1 MPDNLDTGLVIAL
14 IVAIGIAAQWFS
26 WWVKQPAI
34 LVLLL
39 AGLLAGPVLGLFDP
53 DALFGDLLFP
63 AVSLGVA
70 VILFEGSLT
79 LKFREIR
86 GHGQVV
92 TRLVTVGALVSM
104 LLIAL
109 AAWALGIFSWKVALL
124 FGALASVTGPT
135 VIVPILRTVRPTR
148 SLANILRWEGI
159 LIDPLGALAAVV
171 IFQLVALG
179 TRQVEDLLLA
189 VEIFGAGIGLGVAA
203 AFGLSFIM
211 RRHVL
216 PDYLHN
222 VTTLAVVLLTFSL
235 ANALAHES
243 GLLAV
248 TVMGVILA
256 NTKDVNTDDILDF
269 KESLTVL
276 LTSVLF
282 IVLAARVPASA
293 FEMNWT
299 TTGAL
304 LGFIIFVARPV
315 AVMISTI
322 GSDLPWPERI
332 VLSWI
337 APRGIVAAAVSAL
350 FAIELERAG
359 VEGADILV
367 PVTFAVIVVTVFV
380 QGLTARPFARLMKV
394 ADPEA
399 RGVLILGGNPLAQ
412 AVALSLKKLDID
424 VILSDTSW
432 DQIRKARMAGL
443 RTYFGTVVSDDAD
456 RRLDLVG
463 IGELLALSHRAPLN
477 ALACMRYAGEFGS
490 GNVFNIRLADQA
502 ESATT
507 PAGRV
512 LFKDDV
518 TLERLEGLIVKEG
531 FEIRHTKLTEEFGFQ
546 QMLDSQSEDSV
557 LLYGVSNEGVV
568 YPFAEDR
575 TFRATAGWRIA
586 YLGHP
591 DHSTREDTEK
601 SAAERARAHLGEELP
616 KPLPD

>member
-1 MPDNLDTGLVIAL
+1 MPAHLDPGLIIAL
-14 IVAIGIAAQWFS
+14 IVAIGIGAQWFS
-26 WWVKQPAI
+26 WWLKQPAI

-39 AGLLAGPVLGLFDP
+39 AGVLAGPVLGLLDP

-79 LKFREIR
+79 LRFSEIR

-92 TRLVTVGALVSM
+92 TRLVTIGALASM
-104 LLIAL
+104 LLIAS
-109 AAWALGIFSWKVALL
+109 AAWALDIFSWEVALL

-135 VIVPILRTVRPTR
+135 VIIPILRTVRPTR

-179 TRQVEDLLLA
+179 AKGAEDFLLA
-189 VEIFGAGIGLGVAA
+189 AEIFGAGTAFGVAA
-203 AFGLSFIM
+203 AFGLAFIL

-222 VTTLAVVLLTFSL
+222 VTTLAVVLLTFTL
-235 ANALAHES
+235 ANTLAHES

-256 NTKDVNTDDILDF
+256 NTKDVNTDNILDF

-282 IVLAARVPASA
+282 IILAARVPAAA
-293 FEMNWT
+293 FDMNWL
-299 TTGAL
+299 TTGLL
-304 LGFIIFVARPV
+304 LGFIIFIARPV
-315 AVMISTI
+315 AVLISTL
-322 GSDLPWPERI
+322 GTDLPWAERI

-350 FAIELERAG
+350 FALELDRAG
-359 VEGADILV
+359 VKGADMLV
-367 PVTFAVIVVTVFV
+367 PVTFAVIVITVFV

-399 RGVLILGGNPLAQ
+399 RGVLILGGNPFAQ
-412 AVALSLKKLDID
+412 AVALSLQKLDID
-424 VILSDTSW
+424 VIVADTSW

-477 ALACMRYAGEFGS
+477 TLACLRYAGEFGS

-507 PAGRV
+507 PAGRI
-512 LFKDDV
+512 LFKEDT
-518 TLERLEGLIVKEG
+518 TLEKLEGLIVKEG
-531 FEIRHTKLTEEFGFQ
+531 FEIRHTKLTEEFSFQ
-546 QMLDSQSEDSV
+546 QMLEAQSEDSV
-557 LLYGVSNEGVV
+557 LLYAVSTDGIV

-575 TFRATAGWRIA
+575 TFRAGPGWRIA
-586 YLGHP
+586 HLNHP
-591 DHSTREDTEK
+591 DRAAKEGQEMT
-601 SAAERARAHLGEELP
+601 AAERARAHLGADLP
-616 KPLPD
+616 KPLPK

>member
-1 MPDNLDTGLVIAL
+1 MPAHLDPGLIIAL
-14 IVAIGIAAQWFS
+14 IVAIGIGAQWFS
-26 WWVKQPAI
+26 WWLKQPAI

-39 AGLLAGPVLGLFDP
+39 AGVLAGPVLGLLDP

-79 LKFREIR
+79 LRFSEIR

-92 TRLVTVGALVSM
+92 TRLVTIGALASM
-104 LLIAL
+104 LLIAS
-109 AAWALGIFSWKVALL
+109 AAWALDIFSWEVALL

-135 VIVPILRTVRPTR
+135 VIIPILRTVRPTR

-179 TRQVEDLLLA
+179 AKGAEDFLLA
-189 VEIFGAGIGLGVAA
+189 AEIFGAGTAFGVAA
-203 AFGLSFIM
+203 AFGLAFIL

-222 VTTLAVVLLTFSL
+222 VTTLAVVLLTFTL
-235 ANALAHES
+235 ANTLAHES

-256 NTKDVNTDDILDF
+256 NTKDVNTDNILDF

-282 IVLAARVPASA
+282 IILAARVPAAA
-293 FEMNWT
+293 FDMNWL
-299 TTGAL
+299 TTGLL
-304 LGFIIFVARPV
+304 LGFIIFIARPV
-315 AVMISTI
+315 AVLISTL
-322 GSDLPWPERI
+322 GTDLPWAERI

-350 FAIELERAG
+350 FALELDRAG
-359 VEGADILV
+359 VKGADMLV
-367 PVTFAVIVVTVFV
+367 PVTFAVIVITVFV

-399 RGVLILGGNPLAQ
+399 RGVLILGGNPFAQ
-412 AVALSLKKLDID
+412 AVALSLQKLDID
-424 VILSDTSW
+424 VIVADTSW

-477 ALACMRYAGEFGS
+477 TLACLRYAGEFGS

-507 PAGRV
+507 PAGRI
-512 LFKDDV
+512 LFKEDT
-518 TLERLEGLIVKEG
+518 TLEKLEGLIVKEG
-531 FEIRHTKLTEEFGFQ
+531 FEIRHTKLTEEFSFQ
-546 QMLDSQSEDSV
+546 QMLEAQSEDSV
-557 LLYGVSNEGVV
+557 LLYAVSTDGIV

-575 TFRATAGWRIA
+575 TFRAGPGWRIA
-586 YLGHP
+586 HLNHP
-591 DHSTREDTEK
+591 DRAAKDGQEMT
-601 SAAERARAHLGEELP
+601 AAERARAHLGADLP
-616 KPLPD
+616 KPLPK

>member
-124 FGALASVTGPT
+124 FGALAS
-135 VIVPILRTVRPTR
+135 
-148 SLANILRWEGI
+148 
-159 LIDPLGALAAVV
+159 
-171 IFQLVALG
+171 
-179 TRQVEDLLLA
+179 RQVEDLLLA
-189 VEIFGAGIGLGVAA
+189 VEIFGAGIGLGMAA

-299 TTGAL
+299 ITGAL

-432 DQIRKARMAGL
+432 DQIRKARMTRLKAPP
-443 RTYFGTVVSDDAD
+443 RPRDAFSS
-456 RRLDLVG
+456 R
-463 IGELLALSHRAPLN
+463 
-477 ALACMRYAGEFGS
+477 M
-490 GNVFNIRLADQA
+490 
-502 ESATT
+502 T
-507 PAGRV
+507 
-512 LFKDDV
+512 
-518 TLERLEGLIVKEG
+518 
-531 FEIRHTKLTEEFGFQ
+531 
-546 QMLDSQSEDSV
+546 
-557 LLYGVSNEGVV
+557 
-568 YPFAEDR
+568 
-575 TFRATAGWRIA
+575 
-586 YLGHP
+586 
-591 DHSTREDTEK
+591 
-601 SAAERARAHLGEELP
+601 
-616 KPLPD
+616 

>member
-1 MPDNLDTGLVIAL
+1 
-14 IVAIGIAAQWFS
+14 
-26 WWVKQPAI
+26 
-34 LVLLL
+34 
-39 AGLLAGPVLGLFDP
+39 
-53 DALFGDLLFP
+53 
-63 AVSLGVA
+63 
-70 VILFEGSLT
+70 
-79 LKFREIR
+79 
-86 GHGQVV
+86 
-92 TRLVTVGALVSM
+92 
-104 LLIAL
+104 
-109 AAWALGIFSWKVALL
+109 
-124 FGALASVTGPT
+124 
-135 VIVPILRTVRPTR
+135 
-148 SLANILRWEGI
+148 
-159 LIDPLGALAAVV
+159 
-171 IFQLVALG
+171 
-179 TRQVEDLLLA
+179 
-189 VEIFGAGIGLGVAA
+189 
-203 AFGLSFIM
+203 
-211 RRHVL
+211 
-216 PDYLHN
+216 
-222 VTTLAVVLLTFSL
+222 
-235 ANALAHES
+235 
-243 GLLAV
+243 
-248 TVMGVILA
+248 
-256 NTKDVNTDDILDF
+256 
-269 KESLTVL
+269 
-276 LTSVLF
+276 
-282 IVLAARVPASA
+282 
-293 FEMNWT
+293 
-299 TTGAL
+299 
-304 LGFIIFVARPV
+304 
-315 AVMISTI
+315 
-322 GSDLPWPERI
+322 
-332 VLSWI
+332 
-337 APRGIVAAAVSAL
+337 
-350 FAIELERAG
+350 
-359 VEGADILV
+359 
-367 PVTFAVIVVTVFV
+367 
-380 QGLTARPFARLMKV
+380 MKV

>member
-1 MPDNLDTGLVIAL
+1 MPAHLDPGLIIAL
-14 IVAIGIAAQWFS
+14 IVAIGIGAQWFS
-26 WWVKQPAI
+26 WWLKQPAI

-39 AGLLAGPVLGLFDP
+39 AGVLAGPVLGLLDP

-79 LKFREIR
+79 LRFSEIR

-92 TRLVTVGALVSM
+92 TRLVTIGALASM
-104 LLIAL
+104 LLIAS
-109 AAWALGIFSWKVALL
+109 AAWALDIFSWEVALL

-135 VIVPILRTVRPTR
+135 VIIPILRTVRPTR

-179 TRQVEDLLLA
+179 AKGAEDFLLA
-189 VEIFGAGIGLGVAA
+189 AEIFGAGTAFGVAA
-203 AFGLSFIM
+203 AFGLAFIL

-222 VTTLAVVLLTFSL
+222 VTTLAVVLLTFTL
-235 ANALAHES
+235 ANTLAHES

-256 NTKDVNTDDILDF
+256 NTKDVNTDNILDF

-282 IVLAARVPASA
+282 IILAARVPAAA
-293 FEMNWT
+293 FDMNWL
-299 TTGAL
+299 TTGLL
-304 LGFIIFVARPV
+304 LGFIIFIARPV
-315 AVMISTI
+315 AVLISTL
-322 GSDLPWPERI
+322 GTDLPWAERI

-350 FAIELERAG
+350 FALELDRAG
-359 VEGADILV
+359 VKGADMLV
-367 PVTFAVIVVTVFV
+367 PVTFAVIVITVFV

-399 RGVLILGGNPLAQ
+399 RGVLILGGNPFAQ
-412 AVALSLKKLDID
+412 AVALSLQKLDID
-424 VILSDTSW
+424 VIVADTSW

-477 ALACMRYAGEFGS
+477 TLACLRYAGEFGS

-507 PAGRV
+507 PAGRI
-512 LFKDDV
+512 LFKEDT
-518 TLERLEGLIVKEG
+518 TLEKLEGLIVKEG
-531 FEIRHTKLTEEFGFQ
+531 FEIRHAKLTEEFSFQ
-546 QMLDSQSEDSV
+546 QMLEAQSEDSV
-557 LLYGVSNEGVV
+557 LLYAVSTDGIV

-575 TFRATAGWRIA
+575 TFRAGPGWRIA
-586 YLGHP
+586 HLNHP
-591 DHSTREDTEK
+591 DRAAKDGQEMT
-601 SAAERARAHLGEELP
+601 AAERARAHLGADLP
-616 KPLPD
+616 KPLPK